1 MNGQERLAEQ
11 SRAWLTEA
19 LFVLL
24 QQENYNEITV
34 KKIAEQAQLSRR
46 TFYRSF
52 KNKDE
57 LLNYYSD
64 QLIQKYLNQLK
75 NLKIQKMNFEQVLTV
90 FFEFWWS
97 EREKVRALIKQN
109 LFILLLA
116 KITPQA
122 SKLYQE
128 FKAPWHIDGSLNEIE
143 YIMNFSVGGFWNVL
157 NTWLAKPNPEQP
169 QVMVDVLLKSLNKL
183 SQN

>member
-57 LLNYYSD
+57 LLNYCSD
-64 QLIQKYLNQLK
+64 Q
-75 NLKIQKMNFEQVLTV
+75 
-90 FFEFWWS
+90 
-97 EREKVRALIKQN
+97 
-109 LFILLLA
+109 
-116 KITPQA
+116 
-122 SKLYQE
+122 
-128 FKAPWHIDGSLNEIE
+128 
-143 YIMNFSVGGFWNVL
+143 
-157 NTWLAKPNPEQP
+157 
-169 QVMVDVLLKSLNKL
+169 
-183 SQN
+183 